1 MIITSPLSFP
11 FSLILDR
18 VLGKEIAGEYSRDKV
33 RGMMEQANLADNQK
47 KFISGALDLK
57 NKFVKDVMVPINNVF
72 KLDINSCL
80 DFDTFREIG
89 EHGYSRIP
97 LYEHT
102 E

>member
-1 MIITSPLSFP
+1 MT
-11 FSLILDR
+11 
-18 VLGKEIAGEYSRDKV
+18 KKAE
-33 RGMMEQANLADNQK
+33 LADNQK

-57 NKFVKDVMVPINNVF
+57 NKCVINVMVPINNVF

-80 DFDTFREIG
+80 DFETFRDIG
-89 EHGYSRIP
+89 DHGYSRIP